1 MNKTEIVTLVNAAI
15 AKSGGTA
22 KLKYS
27 RVGGS
32 FFYFE
37 IGDRGVPSNP
47 YPDHSTVEQL
57 LEAWKVEEV
66 LEKLN
71 PRDDCYI

>member
-1 MNKTEIVTLVNAAI
+1 MNKAEIVTLVNAAI
-15 AKSGGTA
+15 AKSGGKA

-37 IGDRGVPSNP
+37 IGDREVPSNP
-47 YPDHSTVEQL
+47 YPDDSTIEQL
-57 LEAWKVEEV
+57 LEAWKIEEV
-66 LEKLN
+66 LEETN
-71 PRDDCYI
+71 PRNDCYI